1 MKKIV
6 VIALCCLLTFGV
18 KLQPVAAAKST
29 GTYSQAD
36 QKELVG
42 RWDLTLDVNG
52 KPAPSWLEVKLS
64 GNRTLIGSFVA
75 IVGSARP
82 VSEVKFDNGKFYFEI
97 PPQWESGDQDLV
109 VEGEL
114 KDDELQGSIT
124 MSDGEKYTFVGVRA
138 PYLKRTSEVTWGKTT
153 ELFNGEDLTGW
164 KALGENQWEVIDGIL
179 TSARSGA
186 NLVSDQ
192 KFTDFKLHVE
202 FRYQKGSNSGVYLR
216 GRHEVQIED
225 SPKTAHPDSHLF
237 SGVYGFLPPSEIA
250 ALGPDTWQTY
260 DITLIGRMI
269 TVVANGKTV
278 ISNQEIPGITG
289 GALDSKEGEPGP
301 IYIQGDHGPIEF
313 RKITI
318 TEAK

>member
-1 MKKIV
+1 MKRIV
-6 VIALCCLLTFGV
+6 VIALCCLLSFGIE
-18 KLQPVAAAKST
+18 LQSVAAANLT
-29 GTYSQAD
+29 GAFSRAD

-52 KPAPSWLEVKLS
+52 ESAPSWLEVKLS